1 MGYQSDLAGGASAPN
16 ARNETAWMR
25 LRQFLNPFDTRY
37 EDLNRKNWLQVVI
50 RDTSAG
56 LIVAMMAIPLAMGF
70 AMASGLR
77 PEHGILAGAIAGLVG
92 ALFGG
97 SKYNVYGPVA
107 ALIPVIAGIMAA
119 YRTPDDP
126 YAGHGYLVL
135 ICICSGPIL
144 MVVALLG
151 WGRIG
156 NLVPH
161 SIVVGFSIGIAV
173 TIAMTQFGE
182 ILGLKTAVTGSF
194 SDKLRILRANIDQ
207 ANGSAMFLGLLTF
220 MLIRSLLNVSIYIP
234 APLLAI
240 GAGTLLSAT
249 IMADDDLTLVKS
261 KYGEIPTDFLSI
273 TPPAIPSMDAAMIGE
288 LIYYAFAFAFI
299 CGFESLLAARMADRL
314 ADNRGTPYNPN
325 REFWGQGLIQTFVPL
340 LNGMPLSGALART
353 ATNIK
358 LGAVTPLAG
367 IMKCVLKLM
376 LAYFLAHYL
385 ELVPMACI
393 GGILLWVAV
402 NMVKPKEVKQVWA
415 HNWFHTGL
423 MIYTAVMVVAADFLT
438 GVLSAMAIYLVLFKF
453 VDRPGPKRDPAQS
466 PPQAESAAPTIAA
479 PVPGER
485 IMVALSHPEADRNL
499 VEYAAMV
506 ARLGAAREIR
516 FGRLVPSATD
526 RDMDDSRRALEAVVR
541 RLMTHVPST
550 LPVAYD
556 VLGRPLM
563 DQLLT
568 QLVDKQV
575 DLLLVADQRDPADRK
590 AFARRLAMKAPSSV
604 WLVPDGAAPAI
615 GRILVPI
622 DFSGPCADSLRVATA
637 IARRAGNPECLA
649 LHVYFNE
656 AAVTYEEYDQ
666 VIRGHEHEAFERF
679 VSPIDTQGVKVT
691 PLFEE
696 GANVAHAITRVA
708 QRHGADLIVMA
719 TRGRSRS
726 ASILLGSVTEEMI
739 VQAPVPLLALK
750 HYGARLGVLQA
761 ILGREFW
768 HRGELRT

>member
-1 MGYQSDLAGGASAPN
+1 MGYGTDAAAGAGAPAAAGQS
-16 ARNETAWMR
+16 AWLR
-25 LRQFLNPFDTRY
+25 LRQFLNPFDARY

-144 MVVALLG
+144 MLVALLG

-182 ILGLKTAVTGSF
+182 ILGLKAAITGSF
-194 SDKLRILRANIDQ
+194 SDKVRLLRENIDQ

-240 GAGTLLSAT
+240 GAGTVLSAT
-249 IMADDDLTLVKS
+249 IMADDDLTLVKT

-273 TPPAIPSMDAAMIGE
+273 TPPTLPAMDAAMFGE
-288 LIYYAFAFAFI
+288 LIYYAFAFAFV

-367 IMKCVLKLM
+367 IMKCVLKLL

-402 NMVKPKEVKQVWA
+402 NMVKPKEIKQVWA

-438 GVLSAMAIYLVLFKF
+438 GVLSAMAIYMVLFKF
-453 VDRPGPKRDPAQS
+453 LDKPATKR
-466 PPQAESAAPTIAA
+466 ESAEPTPETEPAITTIGS

-485 IMVALSHPEADRNL
+485 VLVALSRPEADRGL
-499 VEYAAMV
+499 VAYAAMV

-516 FGRLVPSATD
+516 FGRLVAAATD
-526 RDMDDSRRALEAVVR
+526 RDTDNPRRELETAVR
-541 RLMTHVPST
+541 PLLTGFPST
-550 LPVAYD
+550 LPASYD

-563 DQLLT
+563 DELLT
-568 QLVDKQV
+568 HLADKQV
-575 DLLLVADQRDPADRK
+575 DLVLVGDRHDPADRK

-604 WLVPDGAAPAI
+604 WLVPDGAPPTI
-615 GRILVPI
+615 SRILVPI
-622 DFSGPCADSLRVATA
+622 DFSGPCADSLRVATS
-637 IARRAGNPECLA
+637 IARRAGNAECLA

-656 AAVTYEEYDQ
+656 ATVTYEEYDQ
-666 VIRGHEHEAFERF
+666 VIRGQEHEAFERF
-679 VSPIDTQGVKVT
+679 IAPLDTQGVKVT
-691 PLFEE
+691 PFFEE

-708 QRHGADLIVMA
+708 EHHGADLIVMA

-726 ASILLGSVTEEMI
+726 AAILLGSVTEEMI
-739 VQAPVPLLALK
+739 MQTPAPLLAVK

-761 ILGREFW
+761 LLGRKFW
-768 HRGELRT
+768 HRGELHT

>member
-1 MGYQSDLAGGASAPN
+1 MGTPQAP
-16 ARNETAWMR
+16 AVDTAPTRPRESVWDR
-25 LRQFLNPFDTRY
+25 FRQFLNPFDVRY
-37 EDLNRKNWLQVVI
+37 EDLNRSNWARIVI

-107 ALIPVIAGIMAA
+107 ALIPVIAAIMAT

-135 ICICSGPIL
+135 ICLCSGPIL
-144 MVVALLG
+144 MACALFG

-173 TIAMTQFGE
+173 TIALTQFGE
-182 ILGLKTAVTGSF
+182 ILGLKTAITGGF
-194 SDKLRILRANIDQ
+194 ANKVRLLWENIGQ
-207 ANGSAMFLGLLTF
+207 ANGSAMFLGLVTF
-220 MLIRSLLNVSIYIP
+220 ILIRSLLNISIYIP

-240 GAGTLLSAT
+240 GVGTALAAT
-249 IMADDDLTLVKS
+249 IMADDDLSLVKT
-261 KYGEIPTDFLSI
+261 KYGEIPTDFLQV
-273 TPPAIPSMDAAMIGE
+273 TPPTIPAWDASLVAE
-288 LIYYAFAFAFI
+288 LAYYAFAFAFV
-299 CGFESLLAARMADRL
+299 CGFESILAARMADRL

-325 REFWGQGLIQTFVPL
+325 REFWGQGLIQTFVPM

-367 IMKCVLKLM
+367 IMKCVLKLL
-376 LAYFLAHYL
+376 LAYFLARDL

-402 NMVKPKEVKQVWA
+402 NMVKPKEIKQVWA

-423 MIYTAVMVVAADFLT
+423 MAYTAVMVIAADFLT
-438 GVLSAMAIYLVLFKF
+438 GVLSAMAIYLVLFK
-453 VDRPGPKRDPAQS
+453 VLDKPATPKVPAEPRPAAEPTPAV
-466 PPQAESAAPTIAA
+466 AAA
-479 PVPGER
+479 PVVGER
-485 IMVALSHPEADRNL
+485 ILVGLTRPEVDRELVAYASLAARLGPAREVRFTRLLPSAADRDSDQVRSDLRAAVRPHFTGVPNPPPVSYDALGLPLMDRLLEHVADQQIDLILVGERRGPADRN
-499 VEYAAMV
+499 
-506 ARLGAAREIR
+506 
-516 FGRLVPSATD
+516 
-526 RDMDDSRRALEAVVR
+526 
-541 RLMTHVPST
+541 
-550 LPVAYD
+550 
-556 VLGRPLM
+556 
-563 DQLLT
+563 
-568 QLVDKQV
+568 
-575 DLLLVADQRDPADRK
+575 

-604 WLVPDGAAPAI
+604 WLVPDGAPATI
-615 GRILVPI
+615 RRVLVPI
-622 DFSGPCADSLRVATA
+622 DFSEPAADSLRVAAA
-637 IARRAGNPECLA
+637 IARRAGAECLA

-656 AAVTYEEYDQ
+656 ATVTYEEYDQ
-666 VIRGHEHEAFERF
+666 VIRGQEREAFERF
-679 VSPIDTQGVKVT
+679 VAPIDLQGVQVT

-696 GANVAHAITRVA
+696 GANVAHAITRVGE
-708 QRHGADLIVMA
+708 RHGADLIVMS

-726 ASILLGSVTEEMI
+726 AAVLLGSVTEEMI
-739 VQAPVPLLALK
+739 VKTPVPLLAVK
-750 HYGARLGVLQA
+750 HFGTRMGVLQA
-761 ILGREFW
+761 LLGKKFW
-768 HRGELRT
+768 HQGELHT